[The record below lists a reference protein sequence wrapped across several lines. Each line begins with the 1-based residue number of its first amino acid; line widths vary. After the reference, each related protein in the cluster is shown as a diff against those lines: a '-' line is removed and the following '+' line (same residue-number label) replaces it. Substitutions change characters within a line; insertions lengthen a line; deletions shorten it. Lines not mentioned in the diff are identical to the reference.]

1 MWFVSNLNIN
11 AENLSCI
18 VSRIRYARAISSL
31 RTQAKSCVRKLILV
45 HIARVSFGLIFQKYI
60 YLLIKSYIFHFN
72 TFQVNLTSDWAL
84 NQPWVLEFNIIGEWG
99 LESYGVQNV
108 VSTYGITKT
117 GFQLLFYFFF
127 DFQDNLWLHPLK
139 GLPQ

>member
-1 MWFVSNLNIN
+1 MHKIKL
-11 AENLSCI
+11 A
-18 VSRIRYARAISSL
+18 YACRKL
-31 RTQAKSCVRKLILV
+31 CVQVDSCVRIS
-45 HIARVSFGLIFQKYI
+45 RVSFDLIFQKYI

-99 LESYGVQNV
+99 FESYGVQNV
-108 VSTYGITKT
+108 LSTYGITKT

-127 DFQDNLWLHPLK
+127 DFQDNL
-139 GLPQ
+139 